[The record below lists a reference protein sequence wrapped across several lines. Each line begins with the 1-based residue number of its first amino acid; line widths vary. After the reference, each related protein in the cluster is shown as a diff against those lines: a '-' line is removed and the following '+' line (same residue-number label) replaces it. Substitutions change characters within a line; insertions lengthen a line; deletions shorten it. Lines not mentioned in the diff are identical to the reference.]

1 VVGGGGPEGE
11 GTRTVNKQR
20 KKKKRIKKRNK
31 EKRRILRMFQPFL
44 STMKSGLAKRFF
56 TKTA

>member
-44 STMKSGLAKRFF
+44 STMKSALAKRFY
-56 TKTA
+56 